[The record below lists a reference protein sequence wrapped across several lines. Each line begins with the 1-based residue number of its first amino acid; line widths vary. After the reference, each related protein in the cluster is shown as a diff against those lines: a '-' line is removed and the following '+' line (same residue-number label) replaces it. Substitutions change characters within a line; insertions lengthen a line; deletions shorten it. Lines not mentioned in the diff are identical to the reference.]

1 MMPVAMRYLM
11 RMLFL
16 MVLIAVVHAQDG
28 MITPGIDPLRDRWKL
43 NPLRLDD
50 ELFVAANLADGGMA
64 LGISYPQPRWFDG
77 EAPVSLYRRFN
88 DRRVIAGD
96 AGRIMGVPFQQVALV
111 TEDAAGTWLDVFSGL
126 FPGQVHIGRHPLPAE
141 CSTEMEIDCRLP
153 GRIEVMVDEL
163 DGFACPENDLRHE
176 EVVVAYPVRLSDPD
190 SGTREAVGFHV
201 LAWDGVQRPAGL
213 DAEPSPPSRIN
224 AGTAPSEGSVESR
237 SFRLV
242 AAQLFGSNLI
252 NTGSGSQGEGGPR
265 SEPFFYDLIVAFHA
279 ETTND
284 VRARG
289 FRLLREDDAS
299 CDSPT
304 NGDLEMVDF
313 ISGDGSVDNSMGGSE
328 PNFELELS
336 EQLPADSPDS
346 WDVIAGRG
354 DQFGILAG
362 SSGSDIRVSNRS
374 VVVSIWAQGSDNSD
388 RISLRTIL
396 HNPFGD
402 SGAADSTSSSLTLA
416 THDGSPLA
424 LLPNTPIRLSL
435 GRIERTDSGED
446 CAIQGLYAS
455 ADTEL
460 GPVVQAFYMG
470 GAFTSIG
477 SIASGTGA
485 PPVWPAT
492 NILNMR
498 PMTSQLSNTTFSAG
512 GFTRDRSRPKLDGIG
527 TECNQGGDDITAD
540 LWQGDAE
547 SFYIVSTSPENGTEN
562 PSRLEVVNFMPALP
576 DGSGLQIDGNSA
588 ASERRT
594 LPLLSLP
601 DNRSTVAADFVT
613 VNMDIDGNGVTEP
626 ATDGQMIVRF
636 LMGMRGAD
644 ITRGGELVAS
654 DCTRCSEQKIA
665 DYLAANRAAYDADG
679 DGNADALSDGLQR
692 VRFLSA
698 VTGPALTQDVIAPG
712 CVRCSADVLIDYFQA
727 PLDRPVLDVPV
738 MFALDADGNTPHFV
752 SGDGDSQVF
761 FSEGS
766 DYRLNSVEA
775 FDVILAE
782 PPKHVDWLP
791 ALGGIANISATA
803 DLFAEFETQQATD
816 QSVSKETVSDW
827 TLSESESVTRTASA
841 GVDLFGSVKASVEG
855 SIANTTESIGTDSTG
870 NFESESTS
878 LSITQV
884 STAERDD
891 QVVSRIMDLHI
902 WRYPAMGLRNGNG
915 SPSNPRFFEIHQPT
929 PSLTFFSGGRTNDAY
944 QPWHQNNNV
953 LTYPVFS
960 GQSFTPGQDELGEF
974 AVGFAEPQA
983 RPIWSE
989 NAFTVGGLTFSQTL
1003 EFTEAS
1009 TSEQTL
1015 ASSDTVTESRDTS
1028 VKASLEIGGTFKGI
1042 GVSASASEERNWSA
1056 SNSFSYADTNITD
1069 NTVSDRTRIRLS
1081 IPGDIPGERGY
1092 RFHPAWFFT
1101 PEGGLKLTH
1110 AVALEGMG
1118 VVPETFWQTH
1128 YSAPDPALNM
1138 PFRITLDGL
1147 GSNNFVLNT
1156 DPSRRAIKGMFF
1168 RDGRGIDAS
1177 APGESIGTDLSF
1189 APRAGEPVQIEVRVY
1204 NLSLATALENL
1215 KVRFEAQRFDL
1226 GQEIGPRINIGE
1238 TIVDHLPFRGQ
1249 VEPDPNVPLS
1259 ELAHVKPVYML
1270 WDTLDFGPDS
1280 LDSLATWRIYVS
1292 LDPEDEIEDEVHE
1305 LVDRFDDPLLG
1316 VQGEPIDP
1324 LPGQLGV
1331 YLEKGQNNTGWGLIR
1346 IAAQEDADETTS
1358 ASTDT
1363 FQMVA
1368 DLAAVTTDIS
1378 TGRSQTLTQVHE
1390 GDVVDLRLTL
1400 SAVDVS
1406 RNTFRILLYEGDPR
1420 YENLLAYRRVT
1431 GLDAAGIDEHI
1442 KWQPEG
1448 SGARDFFLVVIGR
1461 DDSGQPVK
1469 VNLGKIG
1476 SVDIEEARP

>member
-1 MMPVAMRYLM
+1 MIPVAMRIFILQ
-11 RMLFL
+11 
-16 MVLIAVVHAQDG
+16 AVILLALCSFAYAQND
-28 MITPGIDPLRDRWKL
+28 TPGIDPLQDRWKL
-43 NPLRLDD
+43 NPLRFDD

-64 LGISYPQPRWFDG
+64 LGISYPQPRSFDG
-77 EAPVSLYRRFN
+77 DAPATLYRRFN

-111 TEDAAGTWLDVFSGL
+111 TEDADGIWLDVFSGL

-141 CSTEMEIDCRLP
+141 CSNETDVDCRLS
-153 GRIEVMVDEL
+153 GDIDVLVDEL
-163 DGFACPENDLRHE
+163 DGFACPESDLRHE
-176 EVVVAYPVRLSDPD
+176 EVVVAYPIRLSDTD
-190 SGTREAVGFHV
+190 SGTREAVGFQI
-201 LAWDGVQRPAGL
+201 LAWDGVQRSAGL
-213 DAEPSPPSRIN
+213 AAEPSPPSRIN
-224 AGTAPSEGSVESR
+224 AGSAPSEGAVKSR

-242 AAQLFGSNLI
+242 TAQLFESNQI
-252 NTGSGSQGEGGPR
+252 NTGDGGGSDNT
-265 SEPFFYDLIVAFHA
+265 SEPPFYDLIVAYHA
-279 ETTND
+279 ETTQD
-284 VRARG
+284 VRAGG
-289 FRLLREDDAS
+289 FRLLRDEDAS
-299 CDSPT
+299 CTSPT
-304 NGDLEMVDF
+304 NGILAMVDF
-313 ISGDGSVDNSMGGSE
+313 DTEDGEIEGGA
-328 PNFELELS
+328 PRLELELS
-336 EQLPADSPDS
+336 DALPLNSPDS

-362 SSGSDIRVSNRS
+362 SSGSVIKVTNRS
-374 VVVSIWAQGSDNSD
+374 VVVSIWAQDSDNSD
-388 RISLRTIL
+388 RIKLRTIL
-396 HNPFGD
+396 HNPFAD
-402 SGAADSTSSSLTLA
+402 NGASPSSSRSITLA

-424 LLPNTPIRLSL
+424 LLPNTPMRLSL
-435 GRIERTDSGED
+435 GRIERTDGDEA
-446 CAIQGLYAS
+446 CAIQGVYAF

-470 GAFTSIG
+470 GSFSSNG
-477 SIASGTGA
+477 ELASGADA
-485 PPVWPAT
+485 PPVWPASD
-492 NILNMR
+492 ILDAR

-512 GFTRDRSRPKLDGIG
+512 GFMRDRTRPQLDGVG
-527 TECNQGGDDITAD
+527 VECNLGGDDITAD

-547 SFYIVSTSPENGTEN
+547 SFYLVSTLPENGTEN
-562 PSRLEVVNFMPALP
+562 PPQLEVVNLMPALP
-576 DGSGLQIDGNSA
+576 DASGLEIDGDSA

-594 LPLLSLP
+594 LPVLSLP

-626 ATDGQMIVRF
+626 TTDGQMIVRF
-636 LMGMRGAD
+636 LVGMRGAD
-644 ITRGGELVAS
+644 ITRDGELVTT
-654 DCTRCSEQKIA
+654 DCTRCSDQKIE
-665 DYLAANRAAYDADG
+665 DYLTANRAAYDADG

-692 VRFLSA
+692 LRFMLG
-698 VTGPALTQDVIAPG
+698 VTGPALTQGVIAPG
-712 CVRCSADVLIDYFQA
+712 CVRCGAAELLDYFQG
-727 PLDRPVLDVPV
+727 PLDRPVLDIPV
-738 MFALDADGNTPHFV
+738 MFAFDADGNTPHFSSG
-752 SGDGDSQVF
+752 SGDSEVF

-791 ALGGIANISATA
+791 ALGGITNISATA
-803 DLFAEFETQQATD
+803 DLFAEFETQQATN

-841 GVDLFGSVKASVEG
+841 GVDLFGAVKASVEG
-855 SIANTTESIGTDSTG
+855 SIANTTESIGNDSTG
-870 NFESESTS
+870 NFDSESTS

-902 WRYPAMGLRNGNG
+902 WRYPAMGLRNDDG

-944 QPWHQNNNV
+944 QPWHQNNNL

-960 GQSFTPGQDELGEF
+960 GQSFTPAEDEIGEF
-974 AVGFAEPQA
+974 AIDGNGNDPNDPEA

-989 NAFTVGGLTFSQTL
+989 SAFTVGGLSFSQTL

-1009 TSEQTL
+1009 MTEQTL

-1056 SNSFSYADTNITD
+1056 SESFSYADTNIT
-1069 NTVSDRTRIRLS
+1069 NNEVSDRTRIQLS

-1101 PEGGLKLTH
+1101 PNGGLKLTH

-1156 DPSRRAIKGMFF
+1156 DPSRRAIKGMFL
-1168 RDGRGIDAS
+1168 RDGRGIDAA
-1177 APGESIGTDLSF
+1177 APGERIGTDLSF

-1204 NLSLATALENL
+1204 NLSLATAVKNL

-1226 GQEIGPRINIGE
+1226 GQEIGPRVNIGE
-1238 TIVDHLPFRGQ
+1238 TVIDHLPFRGQ
-1249 VEPDPNVPLS
+1249 VEPDPMDNLS

-1270 WDTLDFGPDS
+1270 WDTLNFGPDS
-1280 LDSLATWRIYVS
+1280 PDALATWRIYVT
-1292 LDPEDEIEDEVHE
+1292 LDPDDEIEDEVHE
-1305 LVDRFDDPLLG
+1305 LVDRFGDPLRG
-1316 VQGEPIDP
+1316 VLGEPIDP
-1324 LPGQLGV
+1324 VPGELGV

-1346 IAAQEDADETTS
+1346 IAAHEDADDIRGG
-1358 ASTDT
+1358 STDT
-1363 FQMVA
+1363 NQLVA
-1368 DLAAVTTDIS
+1368 DLAAVKTDLT
-1378 TGRSQTLTQVHE
+1378 TGRSQTLMQVRA
-1390 GDVVDLRLTL
+1390 GDEVNLRLTL
-1400 SAVDVS
+1400 GTDRVS
-1406 RNTFRILLYEGDPR
+1406 RDTFRILLYEGDPQH
-1420 YENLLAYRRVT
+1420 EKLLAYRRIT
-1431 GLDAAGIDEHI
+1431 GLDPAGIDEHI
-1442 KWQPEG
+1442 RWQPEG
-1448 SGARDFFLVVIGR
+1448 GGTQDFYLVLIGH
-1461 DDSGQPVK
+1461 DDAGKPIK
-1469 VNLGKIG
+1469 VNMGSIG
-1476 SVDIEEARP
+1476 SIDIEEARP